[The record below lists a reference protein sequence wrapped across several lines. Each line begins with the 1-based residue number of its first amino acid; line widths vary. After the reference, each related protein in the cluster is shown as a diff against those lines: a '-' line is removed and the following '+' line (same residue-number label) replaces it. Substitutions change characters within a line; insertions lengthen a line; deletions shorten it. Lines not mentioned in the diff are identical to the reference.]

1 VANRQ
6 HRVHRSSMSRRS
18 KGHDYLGWALVT
30 MALLAPLPMGGIR
43 AFFAMLY
50 AVVVAVMGLFYAVGL
65 YRGHVR
71 PRLPLSAFAVPVIL
85 FGLVIVWLLTSLL
98 PLGVA
103 AAPEWAALSPLV
115 ADVTGRITI
124 GPGAT
129 FDMLVR
135 YLTYALF
142 FILALQVAVE
152 KQRAKALFR
161 VVYWGIAAHALLALA
176 SLVFFGDVLLFLP
189 KDAYNGDATGAFVNR
204 NSFATFAAF
213 GAIMGVALIFGDT
226 EEDGIRSRL
235 SRPLIQLGFH
245 VAPLAL
251 IALALVYSHSR
262 MGMFVAALGAGVVAL
277 IAVFR
282 STGLRRI
289 LAGLLI
295 VTGLVSGA
303 VLANTGGILFDRMAT
318 VDRDADV
325 RLAVYEQTLG
335 LIAAR
340 PLTGYGGGTYE
351 DAFRAVKTDP
361 ISPDVTFDA
370 AHNLYLELAAELGIP
385 ATIAVVLSVLLL
397 AGTTAVAAVRRPQNW
412 MIPAAATAVV
422 LAGSVHS
429 LVDFSLQ
436 IPAIVLMML
445 LILALGFAQSRPA
458 QPAG

>member
-1 VANRQ
+1 MANRQ

-18 KGHDYLGWALVT
+18 KGHDYLGWALVAT
-30 MALLAPLPMGGIR
+30 ALLAPLPMGGIR
-43 AFFAMLY
+43 AFFFMLY
-50 AVVVAVMGLFYAVGL
+50 AAVVAVLGLFYAIGL

-85 FGLVIVWLLTSLL
+85 FGLVIVWMLVTLL
-98 PLGVA
+98 PLGFV
-103 AAPEWAALSPLV
+103 AAPEWVALAPL
-115 ADVTGRITI
+115 AEPAGRISI

-135 YLTYALF
+135 YLTYGLF
-142 FILALQVAVE
+142 FVLALQVAVE
-152 KQRAKALFR
+152 KKRAKTLFR
-161 VVYWGIAAHALLALA
+161 VIYLGIAAHALIALA
-176 SLVFFGDVLLFLP
+176 SLTFFGDVLLFLP
-189 KDAYNGDATGAFVNR
+189 KDAYVGDATGTFVNR

-213 GAIMGVALIFGDT
+213 GAIMGVALIFGFD
-226 EEDGIRSRL
+226 EDDVSRSRL
-235 SRPLIQLGFH
+235 SRILMQLGFN

-251 IALALVYSHSR
+251 IGLALAFSHSR
-262 MGMFVAALGAGVVAL
+262 MGMFVAALGAGLVAL
-277 IAVFR
+277 IALFKATGARRVF
-282 STGLRRI
+282 
-289 LAGLLI
+289 AGLLI
-295 VTGLVSGA
+295 VIGLVAGT
-303 VLANTGGILFDRMAT
+303 VLANTSGILFERMAT

-340 PLTGYGGGTYE
+340 PMSGYGGGTYE

-397 AGTTAVAAVRRPQNW
+397 AGTTAVAAVRRENW
-412 MIPAAATAVV
+412 AIPAAAAAVV

-445 LILALGFAQSRPA
+445 LILALGFAQSRPI
-458 QPAG
+458 QQSE

>member
-1 VANRQ
+1 MASRQ

-18 KGHDYLGWALVT
+18 KGHDYLGWALVVT
-30 MALLAPLPMGGIR
+30 ALLAPLPMGGIR
-43 AFFAMLY
+43 AFFFMLY
-50 AVVVAVMGLFYAVGL
+50 AAVVAVLGLFYAVGL

-71 PRLPLSAFAVPVIL
+71 PRLPLSVFAVPVIL
-85 FGLVIVWLLTSLL
+85 FCLVIVWMLITLL
-98 PLGVA
+98 PLGLA
-103 AAPEWAALSPLV
+103 AAPEWAALSPL
-115 ADVTGRITI
+115 ADLAGRISI
-124 GPGAT
+124 APGAT

-135 YLTYALF
+135 YLTYGLF
-142 FILALQVAVE
+142 FVLALQVAVE
-152 KQRAKALFR
+152 KKRAKTMFR
-161 VVYWGIAAHALLALA
+161 VIYLGIAVHALIALA
-176 SLVFFGDVLLFLP
+176 SLTFFGDVLLFLP
-189 KDAYNGDATGAFVNR
+189 KEAYVGDATGTFVNR

-213 GAIMGVALIFGDT
+213 GAIMGVALIFGVD
-226 EEDGIRSRL
+226 EDDVARSRL
-235 SRPLIQLGFH
+235 SRILVQLGFN

-251 IALALVYSHSR
+251 IGLALAFSHSR
-262 MGMFVAALGAGVVAL
+262 MGMFVAALGAGLIAL

-282 STGLRRI
+282 SSGARRA

-295 VTGLVSGA
+295 IVGLVSGA
-303 VLANTGGILFDRMAT
+303 VLANTSGILFERMAT

-325 RLAVYEQTLG
+325 RLAVYEQTLD

-340 PLTGYGGGTYE
+340 PMSGYGGGTYE

-397 AGTTAVAAVRRPQNW
+397 AGTTAVAAVRRENW
-412 MIPAAATAVV
+412 TIPAAAAAVV
-422 LAGSVHS
+422 LAGGVHS

-445 LILALGFAQSRPA
+445 LILALGFAQSRPIQQA
-458 QPAG
+458 E

>member
-1 VANRQ
+1 MASRQ

-18 KGHDYLGWALVT
+18 KGHDYLGWALVVT
-30 MALLAPLPMGGIR
+30 ALLAPLPMGGIR
-43 AFFAMLY
+43 AFFFMLY
-50 AVVVAVMGLFYAVGL
+50 AAVVAVLGLFYAVGL

-71 PRLPLSAFAVPVIL
+71 PRLPLSVFAVPVIL
-85 FGLVIVWLLTSLL
+85 FCLVIVWMLITLL
-98 PLGVA
+98 PLGLA
-103 AAPEWAALSPLV
+103 AAPEWAALSPL
-115 ADVTGRITI
+115 ADLAGRITI
-124 GPGAT
+124 APGAT

-135 YLTYALF
+135 YLTYGLF
-142 FILALQVAVE
+142 FVLALQVAVE
-152 KQRAKALFR
+152 KKRAKTMFR
-161 VVYWGIAAHALLALA
+161 VIYLGIAVHALIALA
-176 SLVFFGDVLLFLP
+176 SLTFFGDVLLFLP
-189 KDAYNGDATGAFVNR
+189 KEAYVGDATGTFVNR

-213 GAIMGVALIFGDT
+213 GAIMGVALIFGVD
-226 EEDGIRSRL
+226 EDDVARSRL
-235 SRPLIQLGFH
+235 SRILVQLGFN

-251 IALALVYSHSR
+251 IGLALAFSHSR

-277 IAVFR
+277 VAVFR
-282 STGLRRI
+282 SSGARRV

-295 VTGLVSGA
+295 IVGLVSGA
-303 VLANTGGILFDRMAT
+303 VLANTSGILFERMAT

-325 RLAVYEQTLG
+325 RLAVYEQTLD

-340 PLTGYGGGTYE
+340 PMSGYGGGTYE

-397 AGTTAVAAVRRPQNW
+397 AGTTAVAAVRRENW
-412 MIPAAATAVV
+412 TIPAAATAVV
-422 LAGSVHS
+422 LAGGVHS

-445 LILALGFAQSRPA
+445 LILALGFAQSRPIQQA
-458 QPAG
+458 E

>member
-1 VANRQ
+1 MASRQ

-18 KGHDYLGWALVT
+18 KGHDYLGWALVVT
-30 MALLAPLPMGGIR
+30 ALLAPLPMGGIR
-43 AFFAMLY
+43 AFFFMLY
-50 AVVVAVMGLFYAVGL
+50 AAVVAVLGLFYAVGL

-71 PRLPLSAFAVPVIL
+71 PRLPLSVFAVPVIL
-85 FGLVIVWLLTSLL
+85 FCLVIVWMLITLL
-98 PLGVA
+98 PLGLA
-103 AAPEWAALSPLV
+103 AAPEWAALSPL
-115 ADVTGRITI
+115 ADLAGRITI
-124 GPGAT
+124 APGAT

-135 YLTYALF
+135 YLTYGLF
-142 FILALQVAVE
+142 FVLALQVAVE
-152 KQRAKALFR
+152 KKRAKTMFR
-161 VVYWGIAAHALLALA
+161 VIYLGIAVHALIALA
-176 SLVFFGDVLLFLP
+176 SLTFFGDVLLFLP
-189 KDAYNGDATGAFVNR
+189 KEAYVGDATGTFVNR

-213 GAIMGVALIFGDT
+213 GAIMGVALIFGVD
-226 EEDGIRSRL
+226 EDDVARSRL
-235 SRPLIQLGFH
+235 SRILVQLGFN

-251 IALALVYSHSR
+251 IGLALAFSHSR

-277 IAVFR
+277 VAVFR
-282 STGLRRI
+282 SSGARRV

-295 VTGLVSGA
+295 IVGLVSGA
-303 VLANTGGILFDRMAT
+303 VLANTSGILFERMAT

-325 RLAVYEQTLG
+325 RLAVYEQTLD

-340 PLTGYGGGTYE
+340 PMSGYGGGTYE

-397 AGTTAVAAVRRPQNW
+397 AGTTAVAAVRRENW
-412 MIPAAATAVV
+412 TIPAAAAAVV
-422 LAGSVHS
+422 LAGGVHS

-445 LILALGFAQSRPA
+445 LILALGFAQSRPIQQA
-458 QPAG
+458 E

>member
-1 VANRQ
+1 
-6 HRVHRSSMSRRS
+6 MSRRS
-18 KGHDYLGWALVT
+18 KGHDYLGWALVVT
-30 MALLAPLPMGGIR
+30 ALLAPLPMGGIR
-43 AFFAMLY
+43 AFFFMLY
-50 AVVVAVMGLFYAVGL
+50 AAVVAVLGLFYAVGL

-71 PRLPLSAFAVPVIL
+71 PRLPLSVFAVPVIL
-85 FGLVIVWLLTSLL
+85 FCLVIVWMLITLL
-98 PLGVA
+98 PLGLA
-103 AAPEWAALSPLV
+103 AAPEWASLSPL
-115 ADVTGRITI
+115 ADLAGRITI
-124 GPGAT
+124 APGAT

-135 YLTYALF
+135 YLTYGLF
-142 FILALQVAVE
+142 FVLALQVAVE
-152 KQRAKALFR
+152 KKRAKTMFR
-161 VVYWGIAAHALLALA
+161 VIYLGIAVHALIALA
-176 SLVFFGDVLLFLP
+176 SLTFFGDVLLFLP
-189 KDAYNGDATGAFVNR
+189 KEAYVGDATGTFVNR

-213 GAIMGVALIFGDT
+213 GAIMGVALIFGVD
-226 EEDGIRSRL
+226 EDDVARSRL
-235 SRPLIQLGFH
+235 SRILVQLGFN

-251 IALALVYSHSR
+251 IGLALAFSHSR
-262 MGMFVAALGAGVVAL
+262 MGMFVAALGAGLIAL

-282 STGLRRI
+282 SSGAKRV

-295 VTGLVSGA
+295 IVGLVSGA
-303 VLANTGGILFDRMAT
+303 VLANTSGILFERMAT

-325 RLAVYEQTLG
+325 RLAVYEQTLD

-340 PLTGYGGGTYE
+340 PMSGYGGGTYE

-397 AGTTAVAAVRRPQNW
+397 AGTTAIAAVRRENW
-412 MIPAAATAVV
+412 TIPAAAAAVV

-445 LILALGFAQSRPA
+445 LILALGFAQSRPIQQA
-458 QPAG
+458 E

>member
-1 VANRQ
+1 
-6 HRVHRSSMSRRS
+6 MSRRS
-18 KGHDYLGWALVT
+18 KGHDYLGWALVAT
-30 MALLAPLPMGGIR
+30 ALLAPLPMGGIR
-43 AFFAMLY
+43 AFFFLLY

-85 FGLVIVWLLTSLL
+85 FGLVIVWLLVTLL
-98 PLGVA
+98 PLGIA
-103 AAPEWAALSPLV
+103 AAPEWAALSPLA
-115 ADVTGRITI
+115 ADVAGRITI

-152 KQRAKALFR
+152 KQRAKTLFR

-176 SLVFFGDVLLFLP
+176 SLTYFGDVLLFLP
-189 KDAYNGDATGAFVNR
+189 KEAYVGDATGVFVNR

-213 GAIMGVALIFGDT
+213 GAIMGVALIFGDD
-226 EEDGIRSRL
+226 EDDSLRSRL

-251 IALALVYSHSR
+251 IGLALAFSHSR
-262 MGMFVAALGAGVVAL
+262 MGMFVAALGVGVVAL

-282 STGLRRI
+282 STGVRRI

-295 VTGLVSGA
+295 VIGLVAGA
-303 VLANTGGILFDRMAT
+303 VLANTGGILFERMAT
-318 VDRDADV
+318 IDRDADV
-325 RLAVYEQTLG
+325 RLAVYEQTLV

-351 DAFRAVKTDP
+351 DAFRAVKADP

-370 AHNLYLELAAELGIP
+370 AHDLYLELAAELGIP

-397 AGTTAVAAVRRPQNW
+397 AGTAAVAAVRRPNW
-412 MIPAAATAVV
+412 MIPAAAAAVV
-422 LAGSVHS
+422 LAGGVHS

-458 QPAG
+458 QSAG

>member
-1 VANRQ
+1 MANRQ

-18 KGHDYLGWALVT
+18 KGHDYLGWALVAT
-30 MALLAPLPMGGIR
+30 ALLAPLPMGGIR
-43 AFFAMLY
+43 AFFYMLY
-50 AVVVAVMGLFYAVGL
+50 AAVVAVIGLFYAAGL

-71 PRLPLSAFAVPVIL
+71 PRLPLSSFAIPVIL
-85 FGLVIVWLLTSLL
+85 FGLVLVWMLVTML
-98 PLGVA
+98 PLGFT
-103 AAPEWAALSPLV
+103 AAPEWAALAPL
-115 ADVTGRITI
+115 ADVAGRITI
-124 GPGAT
+124 GPGST
-129 FDMLVR
+129 FDMLMR

-142 FILALQVAVE
+142 FVLALQVAVE
-152 KQRAKALFR
+152 RRRAKMLFR
-161 VVYWGIAAHALLALA
+161 AVYLGIAAHALLALA
-176 SLVFFGDVLLFLP
+176 SLTFFGDVLLFLP
-189 KDAYNGDATGAFVNR
+189 KEAYQGDATGVFVNR

-213 GAIMGVALIFGDT
+213 GAIMGVAMIFGTD
-226 EEDGIRSRL
+226 EDDAARSGL
-235 SRPLIQLGFH
+235 SRVLVQLGFN

-251 IALALVYSHSR
+251 IGLALAFSHSR
-262 MGMFVAALGAGVVAL
+262 MGMFVAALGAGLIAL

-282 STGLRRI
+282 STGTRRI

-295 VTGLVSGA
+295 VAGLVSGA
-303 VLANTGGILFDRMAT
+303 VLANTSGILFERMAT

-325 RLAVYEQTLG
+325 RLAVYEQTLD

-351 DAFRAVKTDP
+351 DAFKAIKSDP

-397 AGTTAVAAVRRPQNW
+397 AGTTAIAALRRENW
-412 MIPAAATAVV
+412 TMPAAAAAVV
-422 LAGSVHS
+422 LAGGVHS

-445 LILALGFAQSRPA
+445 LILALGFAQSRPMQQA
-458 QPAG
+458 E